1 MPTGIPRNGWLR
13 AVPLSPE
20 EIQMPPFVKKLATV
34 SIPIVLLSSS
44 ACGSDGPAPAQDAAA
59 TVADPVISTSAPAS
73 AHTIVSAATSESPTT
88 ESPATESPTTPP
100 ATRATTLAELDP
112 LVTSFLERARLNGAG
127 LVIVDRDDGVVYE
140 EYWGELGPDRVSLIA
155 SSGKMIAAGVLL
167 HLDDAGL
174 LDIDAPIAAVLPAAN
189 AHPDITAAQLV
200 SNSSGLVG
208 LDPDPAYPP
217 YICQYTPDR
226 ILRDCVD
233 DILTTP
239 EDDADVV
246 PPDTQFRY
254 GGAQWQVAG
263 GVAEAASGRSWEQ
276 LLEDV
281 YRTPCEVESLGF
293 NSHFLQ
299 LGAEG
304 YPRAFN
310 GDPTTLATTQNPN
323 IEAGAY
329 ITAADYAQILLMH
342 LREGRCGTNQVL
354 SPAALDRMHLDRTES
369 TYEADTSYGMGWWI
383 DSETGIIT
391 DPGLYGSMAW
401 LDLADGYGAYLAL
414 EADDGGDGE
423 ALAKLLYAPIDTAM
437 GLD

>member
-1 MPTGIPRNGWLR
+1 M
-13 AVPLSPE
+13 
-20 EIQMPPFVKKLATV
+20 PFVKKLAAA
-34 SIPIVLLSSS
+34 SIPIVLLTSS
-44 ACGSDGPAPAQDAAA
+44 ACGSEDAAPSAEEAPA
-59 TVADPVISTSAPAS
+59 TVADLVASTSAPAT
-73 AHTIVSAATSESPTT
+73 ADTIVSPATSES
-88 ESPATESPTTPP
+88 STTPP
-100 ATRATTLAELDP
+100 ATRETTLAELDP
-112 LVTSFLERARLNGAG
+112 VVTSFLERAGLNGAG
-127 LVIVDRDDGVVYE
+127 LVIVDRDEGVVYE

-174 LDIDAPIAAVLPAAN
+174 LDIDAPIAAVLPAGSD
-189 AHPDITAAQLV
+189 HPDITAAQLL

-208 LDPDPAYPP
+208 LDPDPAYAP

-226 ILRDCVD
+226 ILQDCVD
-233 DILTTP
+233 QILTTP
-239 EDDADVV
+239 DDDADVV

-254 GGAQWQVAG
+254 GGAQWQIAG
-263 GVAEAASGRSWEQ
+263 GVAQAASGRSWEQ
-276 LLEDV
+276 LLDDV
-281 YRTPCEVESLGF
+281 YRAPCGVESLGF
-293 NSHFLQ
+293 NNHFLQ

-310 GDPTTLATTQNPN
+310 GDPTTLAATENPN

-342 LREGRCGTNQVL
+342 LRDGRCGTNQVL

-391 DPGLYGSMAW
+391 DPGIYGSMAW
-401 LDLADGYGAYLAL
+401 LDIDDGYGAYLAL

-423 ALAKLLYAPIDTAM
+423 ALANLLFAPVDTAM

>member
-1 MPTGIPRNGWLR
+1 
-13 AVPLSPE
+13 
-20 EIQMPPFVKKLATV
+20 MPPFVKKFATV

-44 ACGSDGPAPAQDAAA
+44 ACGSEDAAPAEEPPI
-59 TVADPVISTSAPAS
+59 TVADPVTSTSAPAS
-73 AHTIVSAATSESPTT
+73 ADTIVSAATSEP
-88 ESPATESPTTPP
+88 PTTPP
-100 ATRATTLAELDP
+100 ATRETTLAELDP

-140 EYWGELGPDRVSLIA
+140 EYWGELGPDRISLIA

-167 HLDDAGL
+167 HLNDTGL
-174 LDIDAPIAAVLPAAN
+174 LDIDAPIAAVLAAGS
-189 AHPDITAAQLV
+189 AHPDITAAQLL

-208 LDPDPAYPP
+208 LDPDPAYAP

-226 ILRDCVD
+226 ILQDCVD
-233 DILTTP
+233 QILTTSD
-239 EDDADVV
+239 DDADVV

-281 YRTPCEVESLGF
+281 YRTPCGVESLGF

-310 GDPTTLATTQNPN
+310 SDPTTLATTGNPN

-369 TYEADTSYGMGWWI
+369 TYDADTSYGMGWWI

-391 DPGLYGSMAW
+391 DPGIYGSMAW
-401 LDLADGYGAYLAL
+401 LDLDDGYGAYLAL
-414 EADDGGDGE
+414 EADDGSDGE
-423 ALAKLLYAPIDTAM
+423 ALANLLYGPVETAM

>member
-1 MPTGIPRNGWLR
+1 
-13 AVPLSPE
+13 
-20 EIQMPPFVKKLATV
+20 MPPFVKKFATA
-34 SIPIVLLSSS
+34 SIPIVLLTSS
-44 ACGSDGPAPAQDAAA
+44 ACGSEDAAPSA
-59 TVADPVISTSAPAS
+59 EEAPTTVADPVASTSAPAT
-73 AHTIVSAATSESPTT
+73 ADTIVSPATSES
-88 ESPATESPTTPP
+88 STTPP
-100 ATRATTLAELDP
+100 ATRETTLAELDP
-112 LVTSFLERARLNGAG
+112 VVTSFLERAGLNGAG
-127 LVIVDRDDGVVYE
+127 LVIVDRDEGVVYE

-174 LDIDAPIAAVLPAAN
+174 LDIDAPIAAVLPAGSD
-189 AHPDITAAQLV
+189 HPDITAAQLL

-208 LDPDPAYPP
+208 LDPDPAYAP

-226 ILRDCVD
+226 ILQDCVD
-233 DILTTP
+233 QILTTP
-239 EDDADVV
+239 DDDADVV

-254 GGAQWQVAG
+254 GGAQWQIAG
-263 GVAEAASGRSWEQ
+263 GVAQAASGRSWEQ
-276 LLEDV
+276 LLDDV
-281 YRTPCEVESLGF
+281 YRAPCGVESLGF
-293 NSHFLQ
+293 NNHFLQ

-310 GDPTTLATTQNPN
+310 GDPTTLAATENPN

-342 LREGRCGTNQVL
+342 LRDGRCGTNQVL

-391 DPGLYGSMAW
+391 DPGIYGSMAW
-401 LDLADGYGAYLAL
+401 LDIDDGYGAYLAL

-423 ALAKLLYAPIDTAM
+423 ALANLLFAPVDTTM